1 MLEDHNFDDDSDDL
15 LDNNYEKAYHIL
27 MDYFDELSEESR
39 IELDEK
45 LKELGLR
52 YLENFMIRHQEKN
65 TNVMFVVKK

>member
-27 MDYFDELSEESR
+27 MDDFDELSEESR

-45 LKELGLR
+45 LKELGL
-52 YLENFMIRHQEKN
+52 
-65 TNVMFVVKK
+65 

>member
-45 LKELGLR
+45 LKELEMEILDSVQKDK
-52 YLENFMIRHQEKN
+52 I
-65 TNVMFVVKK
+65 